1 MSIRVPVSCS
11 QCGLYGHNRRRCHE
25 FIDDEEQCERRSNEN
40 FEKHVVIHRRRERE
54 CRQQEELL
62 QLREEQISNEQHI
75 NALQRQIRGLQQQQ
89 QQQRP
94 LRRSDPFVLTQDQV
108 MTYILHQGNEYKKL
122 LTGPEVLKTPHPEVY
137 VSESCPICMES
148 LGKTNVTTML
158 CGHQTCT
165 GCFSRNIIDS
175 KSNRCPVCR
184 EKVI

>member
-54 CRQQEELL
+54 CRQREELL

-75 NALQRQIRGLQQQQ
+75 NALQRQIRGLQQQPR
-89 QQQRP
+89 RP